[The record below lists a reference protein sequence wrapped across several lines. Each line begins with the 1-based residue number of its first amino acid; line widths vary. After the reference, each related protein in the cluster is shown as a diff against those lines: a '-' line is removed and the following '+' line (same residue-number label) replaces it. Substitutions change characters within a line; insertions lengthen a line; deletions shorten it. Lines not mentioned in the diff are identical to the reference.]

1 MLLAVLVAPRS
12 RNHYMENSHMDNTTR
27 AERSTIKFCEG
38 VEVDGYRMPNGDFRV
53 GKVGASVAVGYA
65 KNYLTEV
72 EKKSP
77 KQLKALRD
85 AGFTGLEEFVEL
97 DHIRGGGTTASTLNL
112 PDFRKLILFAAS
124 KGKPQAVAL
133 LNAILD
139 TGLEDWFRL
148 SFGQEQLTLEEK
160 RERFYRSYA
169 ATINWLEE
177 DRQEWRVIEE
187 QEAFILSMS

>member
-1 MLLAVLVAPRS
+1 MSHHNPDFPLCLYLGLVTRS
-12 RNHYMENSHMDNTTR
+12 GE
-27 AERSTIKFCEG
+27 
-38 VEVDGYRMPNGDFRV
+38 FRV
-53 GKVGASVAVGYA
+53 GKAGASVAVGYA
-65 KNYLTEV
+65 KNYLTEI

-77 KQLKALRD
+77 KQSKALQD
-85 AGFTGLEEFVEL
+85 TGFAGLEEFIEL
-97 DHIRGGGTTASTLNL
+97 DHVRGGGTTASTLNL

-148 SFGQEQLTLEEK
+148 SFGQQQLTLEEK
-160 RERFYRSYA
+160 RDRFYKSYA

-177 DRQEWRVIEE
+177 DRKDWRVIEE
-187 QEAFILSMS
+187 QEMFLLSMS

>member
-160 RERFYRSYA
+160 RERFYKSYA

>member
-1 MLLAVLVAPRS
+1 MLLAVFDAPKS

-97 DHIRGGGTTASTLNL
+97 DHVRGGGTTASTLNL

-160 RERFYRSYA
+160 RDRFYRSYA

-187 QEAFILSMS
+187 QEAFILSLN

>member
-1 MLLAVLVAPRS
+1 
-12 RNHYMENSHMDNTTR
+12 
-27 AERSTIKFCEG
+27 
-38 VEVDGYRMPNGDFRV
+38 
-53 GKVGASVAVGYA
+53 
-65 KNYLTEV
+65 
-72 EKKSP
+72 
-77 KQLKALRD
+77 
-85 AGFTGLEEFVEL
+85 
-97 DHIRGGGTTASTLNL
+97 LNL

-160 RERFYRSYA
+160 RDRFYKSYA

-177 DRQEWRVIEE
+177 DRQEWRVIED
-187 QEAFILSMS
+187 QELFLLSLN

>member
-160 RERFYRSYA
+160 RERFYKSYA

-187 QEAFILSMS
+187 QERFLLSR

>member
-1 MLLAVLVAPRS
+1 
-12 RNHYMENSHMDNTTR
+12 MDNTTR

-160 RERFYRSYA
+160 RERFYKSYA